1 MRSVGGIVLIL
12 LFLTSMCLA
21 DVVDF
26 SGDGRLATSSGP
38 WAFRANP
45 AGIVEN
51 EVRQILLSNTLRISK
66 DRNVRSFTFALVEPP
81 LDTLA
86 GVMAISAEFGKLDQV
101 DQERLSFIYGVAGTT
116 GLGSL
121 GLNFGIESIVKN
133 AEVNTSVILDL
144 GAKGKFSESGPLGY
158 GLTVK
163 NFRIWSS
170 DPNLENQASVGA
182 GICLDY
188 DQMKFALDVMYGF
201 NELWTVC
208 PGAQLCLEPLNLYV
222 TIPLFYS
229 AEKDSSLAIDVGGSF
244 QVGNLNVQISLFYPF
259 SKKDSPDLFKELNYD
274 YQIDFRIGVR
284 W

>member
-1 MRSVGGIVLIL
+1 MRSVGGVVLIL

-38 WAFRANP
+38 WAFRTNP

-81 LDTLA
+81 IDTLA
-86 GVMAISAEFGKLDQV
+86 GVMAISAEFSDFN
-101 DQERLSFIYGVAGTT
+101 QERLSFIYGVAGAT
-116 GLGSL
+116 GLGYL
-121 GLNFGIESIVKN
+121 GLNFGVERITRNAIVD
-133 AEVNTSVILDL
+133 TSVVLDL
-144 GAKGKFSESGPLGY
+144 GAKGKFSDSSPFGY

-170 DPNLENQASVGA
+170 DPNLANQASVGA

-222 TIPLFYS
+222 TVPLFYS
-229 AEKDSSLAIDVGGSF
+229 AEKDSALAIDVGGSF
-244 QVGNLNVQISLFYPF
+244 QVGNLSIQVSLFYPF
-259 SKKDSPDLFKELNYD
+259 SRKDSPDLFKELNYD

>member
-1 MRSVGGIVLIL
+1 MRSVRGIVLIL

-26 SGDGRLATSSGP
+26 SGNGRLATSSGP
-38 WAFRANP
+38 WAFRTNP

-51 EVRQILLSNTLRISK
+51 EVRQILFSNTLRISK
-66 DRNVRSFTFALVEPP
+66 DHNVRSFTFALVEPP
-81 LDTLA
+81 IDTLA
-86 GVMAISAEFGKLDQV
+86 GVMAISAEFGNLDFS
-101 DQERLSFIYGVAGTT
+101 QERLSFIYGVAGIT

-121 GLNFGIESIVKN
+121 GLNFAIERITRNAIVD
-133 AEVNTSVILDL
+133 TSVVLDF
-144 GAKGKFSESGPLGY
+144 GAKGKFSENSPLGY

-163 NFRIWSS
+163 DFRIWSS
-170 DPNLENQASVGA
+170 DPNLANQASVGA

-188 DQMKFALDVMYGF
+188 DQMKFAIDVMYNF

-222 TIPLFYS
+222 TVPLFYS
-229 AEKDSSLAIDVGGSF
+229 TEKDSSLAIDVGGSF
-244 QVGNLNVQISLFYPF
+244 QVGSLNIQISLFYPF